1 MAEKKRR
8 KLRVVFA
15 SSEVVPFAKTGGLG
29 DVGGSLPPALRR
41 AGCKIA
47 VILPK
52 YATIPEEYRSRMDH
66 VCEFYVPLGWRS
78 VYCGIEHLVYRDID
92 FYFVDNEYYFAR
104 DGLYGYFDD
113 GERFAYFSKALL
125 EAMQYVEDLQCDIL
139 HCNDWQTAMAPVFLR
154 EFYHGDIYD
163 NVRTIF
169 TIHNVKFQGQYSD
182 FVLKD
187 ILGLAD
193 VPAAVDQLY
202 VGPQTINYM
211 RGAVRYSDLLTT
223 VSPTYAQELKMPFYG
238 EGLEYEFQRRGDALK
253 GVLNG
258 IDMAEYNP
266 KSDPEIFANFSV
278 DDLSGKAECKAALQE
293 ELGLRVDP
301 ERPLV
306 VMVGRLTKQKGLD
319 LVQYAIDR
327 IMSRGVQLAVLGTGD
342 KEYEDSMR
350 YFDWRYSDMM
360 CARITFDSAL
370 AQRMYSG
377 ADLFLMPSQFEPCG
391 LSQMIAMRYGTL
403 PVVRE
408 TGGLV
413 DTVNPYNKYT
423 GEGDGFRFANFNAD
437 EMCDTLLNACEVF
450 WTQPDVWKELQ
461 RHAME
466 KDFGWHRAA
475 DDYVDIY
482 HTLHPEVIRYIKRR
496 DR

>member
-154 EFYHGDIYD
+154 EFYQRRHLPTTS
-163 NVRTIF
+163 VPSF
-169 TIHNVKFQGQYSD
+169 TIHNVKFQGQSSD

-238 EGLEYEFQRRGDALK
+238 EGLESAFPASRRR
-253 GVLNG
+253 
-258 IDMAEYNP
+258 
-266 KSDPEIFANFSV
+266 S
-278 DDLSGKAECKAALQE
+278 
-293 ELGLRVDP
+293 
-301 ERPLV
+301 
-306 VMVGRLTKQKGLD
+306 
-319 LVQYAIDR
+319 
-327 IMSRGVQLAVLGTGD
+327 
-342 KEYEDSMR
+342 
-350 YFDWRYSDMM
+350 
-360 CARITFDSAL
+360 
-370 AQRMYSG
+370 
-377 ADLFLMPSQFEPCG
+377 
-391 LSQMIAMRYGTL
+391 
-403 PVVRE
+403 
-408 TGGLV
+408 
-413 DTVNPYNKYT
+413 
-423 GEGDGFRFANFNAD
+423 
-437 EMCDTLLNACEVF
+437 
-450 WTQPDVWKELQ
+450 
-461 RHAME
+461 
-466 KDFGWHRAA
+466 
-475 DDYVDIY
+475 
-482 HTLHPEVIRYIKRR
+482 
-496 DR
+496 